1 MSHWSDQYVGQPY
14 IPETGD
20 CAALAE
26 RVAREVFG
34 KVVGLPTS
42 HASTYREQAKQ
53 IMELRDDYAE
63 RIDEPVD
70 GCPVLFVGRGR
81 LCHIGVMC
89 WLANEWWCLHADQ
102 SSGFVVRQRLRDVT
116 RIHYRIEGYYEWK

>member
-1 MSHWSDQYVGQPY
+1 MQRWHEKYVGLPY
-14 IPETGD
+14 IPGSGD

-34 KVVGLPTS
+34 KTIGLPAG

-53 IMELRDDYAE
+53 ILELRDSYA
-63 RIDEPVD
+63 RKIDKPVD
-70 GCPVLFVGRGR
+70 GCPVLLIGRGR

-89 WLANEWWCLHADQ
+89 WISNEWFVLHANQ
-102 SSGFVVRQRLRDVT
+102 SFGAVTCERLRDLT
-116 RIHYRIEGYYEWK
+116 RIHWKVENFYEWV